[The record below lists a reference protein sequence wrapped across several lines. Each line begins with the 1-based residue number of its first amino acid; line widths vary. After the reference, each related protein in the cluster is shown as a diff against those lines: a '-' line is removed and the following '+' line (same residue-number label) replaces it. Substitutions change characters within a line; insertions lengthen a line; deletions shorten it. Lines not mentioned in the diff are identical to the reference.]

1 MVQGVYVNVQQNGN
15 ATPGWAKGPNA
26 QKEQTKWLQA
36 QQKLKIDKETGAGC
50 CGYIFSF
57 IIITASL
64 VIGAMSLN
72 YVRNG
77 LRTTL
82 EEQSIDVTVG
92 GVNIAFDLDF
102 ILAQAPNDTGI
113 AMVDEKDKDALL
125 NTVVYYSQSVVIP
138 FLATAFFSLVLFL
151 SYCCKSRCFVI
162 LSRIFL
168 IILIILFF
176 FISGIGFGG
185 YATADK
191 LYEHLDA
198 NVNLNSMIS
207 GTLSD
212 SVNSTTESSSR
223 SISSGD
229 GNANFDIAEIIQNS
243 PIGENAETIDLSEFQ
258 AVFEEQ
264 GIDIEEI
271 FGDDTVL
278 DLNNLS
284 EDDLANLEEFA
295 TQAEAADVDVESI
308 ALNHIAETMADT
320 DLWQAI
326 LIDSGLIPAAKQM
339 LLMLG
344 IGAVSFFIML
354 TIQDRIAVKNMKK
367 FKRAKRTPVD
377 DW

>member
-1 MVQGVYVNVQQNGN
+1 M
-15 ATPGWAKGPNA
+15 
-26 QKEQTKWLQA
+26 
-36 QQKLKIDKETGAGC
+36 
-50 CGYIFSF
+50 
-57 IIITASL
+57 ITTQI
-64 VIGAMSLN
+64 IGAMSLH

-82 EEQSIDVTVG
+82 EENSIDVTLG
-92 GVNIAFDLDF
+92 GVNVAFDLDF
-102 ILAQAPNDTGI
+102 ILAQAPNNTGI
-113 AMVDEKDKDALL
+113 AMVDQKDKETLL

-168 IILIILFF
+168 VILIILFF
-176 FISGIGFGG
+176 IISGIGFGG
-185 YATADK
+185 YSTADK

-198 NVNLNSMIS
+198 NVDLNAMIS
-207 GTLSD
+207 GGLSG
-212 SVNSTTESSSR
+212 NSTASSR

-229 GNANFDIAEIIQNS
+229 DFDIAEIIQNS
-243 PIGENAETIDLSEFQ
+243 PIGGNAETIDLSEFQ
-258 AVFEEQ
+258 DVFAEQ
-264 GIDIEEI
+264 GIDISAI
-271 FGDDTVL
+271 FGDETVL

-284 EDDLANLEEFA
+284 EDDLANLETFA
-295 TQAEAADVDVESI
+295 TQAEAADVDVTSV
-308 ALNHIAETMADT
+308 ALNHIADEMADT

-344 IGAVSFFIML
+344 IGAISFFILL
-354 TIQDRIAVKNMKK
+354 TIQDRIAVKNLKK
-367 FKRAKRTPVD
+367 FKKQKSTPVD

>member
-1 MVQGVYVNVQQNGN
+1 MNVQQNGN
-15 ATPGWAKGPNA
+15 ATPGWAKGPTA

-36 QQKLKIDKETGAGC
+36 QKKLKIDNDTGAGC

-64 VIGAMSLN
+64 IIGAMSLH

-82 EEQSIDVTVG
+82 EENSIDVTLG
-92 GVNIAFDLDF
+92 GVNVAFDLDF

-113 AMVDEKDKDALL
+113 EMVDQKDKEVLL

-168 IILIILFF
+168 VILIILFF
-176 FISGIGFGG
+176 IISGVGFGG
-185 YATADK
+185 YSTADK

-198 NVNLNSMIS
+198 NVDLNAMIS
-207 GTLSD
+207 GGLSD
-212 SVNSTTESSSR
+212 STGNSTASSR
-223 SISSGD
+223 TVSSGD
-229 GNANFDIAEIIQNS
+229 DFDIAEIIQNS
-243 PIGENAETIDLSEFQ
+243 PIGGNAETIDLSEFQ
-258 AVFEEQ
+258 DVFAEQ
-264 GIDIEEI
+264 GIDISAI
-271 FGDDTVL
+271 FGDATVL

-284 EDDLANLEEFA
+284 EDDLANLETFA
-295 TQAEAADVDVESI
+295 DQAEAADVDVTSV
-308 ALNHIAETMADT
+308 ALNHIADEMADI

-326 LIDSGLIPAAKQM
+326 LIDSGLIPAAKEM

-344 IGAVSFFIML
+344 IGAISFFILL
-354 TIQDRIAVKNMKK
+354 TIQDRIAVKNLKK
-367 FKRAKRTPVD
+367 FKRQKRTPVD